1 MQESHQDPLI
11 SIVVPCYNEEKF
23 VTRCISSLLNQEY
36 RDIEVLAMDDG
47 SSDSTPSLLD
57 SLAKNDSRLRVFH
70 LPHGGMNAAVNA
82 GLEKFTGSYVM
93 SVNSDD
99 YLAQGALSLI
109 SEVLTKNHPD
119 IVHFYIQYEDNPKFD
134 PLSRAAFPKSPLST
148 FNFSEKPY
156 LLSKVS
162 YEDPKDQG
170 LLFAA
175 FVNKAVRREIAK
187 QHTLFSDCALV
198 ADSFLATQW
207 LLESQI
213 TIILPCLLY
222 IKSNS
227 PTSQSVDPA
236 NHRAKLGKIVQIL
249 EFGVTYLEG
258 RHIPLDQ
265 VWIPESAFFTFREKM
280 LLDVSNHCFSRSD
293 FEEGKRF
300 FAPRLKAI
308 FAQRPF
314 RFLFNARFFLAHPM
328 IFSKLHQRDNK

>member
-198 ADSFLATQW
+198 ADSFFLRHNGYSNRRLLLFCLA
-207 LLESQI
+207 S
-213 TIILPCLLY
+213 
-222 IKSNS
+222 
-227 PTSQSVDPA
+227 
-236 NHRAKLGKIVQIL
+236 
-249 EFGVTYLEG
+249 
-258 RHIPLDQ
+258 
-265 VWIPESAFFTFREKM
+265 FT
-280 LLDVSNHCFSRSD
+280 
-293 FEEGKRF
+293 
-300 FAPRLKAI
+300 LKAI
-308 FAQRPF
+308 PRQASLWIRPTTELNWERLF
-314 RFLFNARFFLAHPM
+314 RSLN
-328 IFSKLHQRDNK
+328 SE

>member
-1 MQESHQDPLI
+1 MPDSNKAPFI
-11 SIVVPCYNEEKF
+11 SIVVPCYNEERL

-57 SLAKNDSRLRVFH
+57 SFAKKDSRLHVFH

-82 GLEKFTGSYVM
+82 GLEKFAGAYFM

-109 SEVLTKNHPD
+109 GEVIANNHPD
-119 IVHFYIQYEDNPKFD
+119 IIHFFQREDDLKLNPFLKDNFSSI
-134 PLSRAAFPKSPLST
+134 PLET

-156 LLSKVS
+156 LLAKVS
-162 YEDPKDQG
+162 YEYSQDQG

-187 QHTLFSDCALV
+187 RHTLFSDCALV
-198 ADSFLATQW
+198 ADSILSTQW
-207 LLESQI
+207 LLESQS
-213 TIILPCLLY
+213 TIILPYPLY
-222 IKSNS
+222 IRNNS
-227 PTSQSVDPA
+227 PKSQFMDPI
-236 NHRAKLGKIVQIL
+236 NHRVKLGKIVQIL
-249 EFGVTYLEG
+249 EFGVNYLEG

-265 VWIPESAFFTFREKM
+265 VWIPESAFFTFREKT

-308 FAQRPF
+308 FARRPS
-314 RFLFNARFFLAHPM
+314 RFLFNARFFFSHPVL
-328 IFSKLHQRDNK
+328 FSKLYQRGNK